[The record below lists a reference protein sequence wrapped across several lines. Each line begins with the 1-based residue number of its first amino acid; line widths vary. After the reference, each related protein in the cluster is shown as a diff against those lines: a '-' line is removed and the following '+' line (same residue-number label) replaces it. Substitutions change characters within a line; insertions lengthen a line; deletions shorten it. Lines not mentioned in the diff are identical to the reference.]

1 MFDEEIE
8 NKLTNENNL
17 ESVLFHAYYDHTSPA
32 AYSSA
37 ERLYSFIKQN
47 YDIPVTRRNV
57 IDWLQGQNTYTL
69 HRNRRIRFKRNHYN
83 ITNIDDL
90 WEMDLMDVQKIS
102 RNNKGNKYIIAVI
115 DCFSRFAWCVPIKN
129 KTPSEIIRAF
139 DYIFKLTTRR
149 PVKIQSD
156 KGREFDNKC
165 VKKYLSERS
174 IGFQTTRDP
183 ATKAAMCERFIRT
196 IKGIMY
202 KYFTHT
208 NSTKYIDVIEGLTFI
223 YNNRIHSSIGIQPA
237 NVTEENVLK
246 VWTYMQKKRGKSV
259 KKNSKLAVGDLVR
272 IANPKATF
280 EKGYTPKWSE
290 EIFSI
295 ERVLLRNPVVYTIR
309 DSDGVTIN
317 ANFYENELQKVRK
330 Q

>member
-1 MFDEEIE
+1 MYDEE
-8 NKLTNENNL
+8 NKNDL
-17 ESVLFHAYYDHTSPA
+17 ESILFQVYYDHKSPGA
-32 AYSSA
+32 FSSP
-37 ERLYSFIKQN
+37 ERLYNFIKQN
-47 YDIPVTRRNV
+47 YAVHVTLKKVNE
-57 IDWLQGQNTYTL
+57 WLQSQNTYTL

-90 WEMDLMDVQKIS
+90 WEMDLIDVQKLS

-115 DCFSRFAWCVPIKN
+115 DCFSRFAWCIPIKN

-139 DYIFKLTTRR
+139 DIIFTLTTRR

-165 VKKYLSERS
+165 VKKYLSEKS

-208 NSTKYIDVIEGLTFI
+208 KSTKYIDVIDGLTFI

-237 NVTEENVLK
+237 NVNEENVLK
-246 VWTYMQKKRGKSV
+246 VWTYMQKKRQKSTV
-259 KKNSKLAVGDLVR
+259 KIPKLAVGDFVR
-272 IANPKATF
+272 IANPKVTF

-295 ERVLLRNPVVYTIR
+295 DRVLRRNPVVYNIR
-309 DSDGVTIN
+309 DSDGITIG
-317 ANFYENELQKVRK
+317 ANFYENELQKIWK